1 MLDETYYLC
10 RVPAYDIIVMFNER
24 DYRYQ
29 RLVESQMN
37 VPNEANNVVLLA
49 QGTKKQVRMYYDLI
63 KEDNNVS

>member
-10 RVPAYDIIVMFNER
+10 RLPSYDIIVMFNER

-29 RLVESQMN
+29 CVVESQLN

-49 QGTKKQVRMYYDLI
+49 QGTKKQIRMYYDLM

>member
-10 RVPAYDIIVMFNER
+10 RVPSYDIIVMFNER

>member
-1 MLDETYYLC
+1 MSETYYLC
-10 RVPAYDIIVMFNER
+10 RVPSYDIIVMFNER

-29 RLVESQMN
+29 RLVESQLN

-49 QGTKKQVRMYYDLI
+49 QGTKKQIRMYYDLI

>member
-1 MLDETYYLC
+1 MDTYYLC
-10 RVPAYDIIVMFNER
+10 RVPSYDIIVMFNER

-29 RLVESQMN
+29 RLVESQLN

>member
-29 RLVESQMN
+29 RLVESQLN
-37 VPNEANNVVLLA
+37 VPNEAYNVVLLA